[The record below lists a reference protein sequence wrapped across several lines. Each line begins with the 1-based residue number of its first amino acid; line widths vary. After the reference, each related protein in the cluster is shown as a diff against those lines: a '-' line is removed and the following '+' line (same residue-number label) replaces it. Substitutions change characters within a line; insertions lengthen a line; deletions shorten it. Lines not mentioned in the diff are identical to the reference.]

1 LKIPQIKLGGAPR
14 AAAAEDTGRAPLPIN
29 LALQG
34 GGAHGAFEWGVI
46 DRLLEDGRVEVKA
59 VTAASAG
66 AMNAVALADGMI
78 SGGVDGARLKLDS
91 FWKAVNRVG
100 GRNAFGDIGAW
111 GATFSPDW
119 LRQTPGWRF
128 AQSLAASFSP
138 TELNP
143 LGLNPLR
150 DMVSQEIDFDA
161 IRERTPVALYI
172 SATNIRSSHSRIF
185 RDRELTCEHIMA
197 SACLPHLFPAVVID
211 GEPYW
216 DGGYLANPAL
226 WPLFYDPTPNDIL
239 IISLNPFRRGEIPR
253 TAEEIIDRLNEISF
267 NAPLLAELRA
277 VGFVQQLIDEGLL
290 TESAKGRY
298 RKMLIHAVEA
308 DRWLDDL
315 NTDSK
320 FNTEWSFLLDLKGRG
335 RKAADAW
342 LETGLAN
349 VGVRSSADLH
359 LGPK

>member
-1 LKIPQIKLGGAPR
+1 MKAPRIKLGAAE
-14 AAAAEDTGRAPLPIN
+14 AAASPDKGPLPIN

-78 SGGVDGARLKLDS
+78 AGGVEGARLKLDA

-100 GRNAFGDIGAW
+100 GQNAFGDIGGW
-111 GATFSPDW
+111 GAALSPDW
-119 LRQTPGWRF
+119 LRHTPGWRM
-128 AQSLAASFSP
+128 AQSFAASFSP
-138 TELNP
+138 MELNP

-150 DMVSQEIDFDA
+150 DMVAREIDFAA
-161 IRERTPVALYI
+161 IRAGSPIALYI
-172 SATNIRSSHSRIF
+172 SATAVRTSQSRIF
-185 RDRELTCEHIMA
+185 RDRDLTCDHVMA
-197 SACLPHLFPAVVID
+197 SACLPHLFPAVEID

-239 IISLNPFRRGEIPR
+239 IISLNPFRRDTTPR

-277 VGFVQQLIDEGLL
+277 VGFVQSLIDQGLL

-308 DRWLDDL
+308 DTWLDDL
-315 NTDSK
+315 STDSK

-335 RKAADAW
+335 RRAADAW
-342 LETGLAN
+342 LEHGLEN

-359 LGPK
+359 LAPR

>member
-1 LKIPQIKLGGAPR
+1 MKLPRIKLRASGPAVSPAPGAKS
-14 AAAAEDTGRAPLPIN
+14 IN

-46 DRLLEDGRVEVKA
+46 DRLLEDGRVEIKA
-59 VTAASAG
+59 ITAASAG
-66 AMNAVALADGMI
+66 AMNAVAFADGYI
-78 SGGVDGARLKLDS
+78 RGGATGARLKLDS

-100 GRNAFGDIGAW
+100 GQNAFGDVGGWGNAFGA
-111 GATFSPDW
+111 DW
-119 LRQTPGWRF
+119 LRQTPGWRL
-128 AQSLAASFSP
+128 AQSLASSLSP
-138 TELNP
+138 AELNP

-150 DMVSQEIDFDA
+150 DMVAREIDFAA
-161 IRERTPVALYI
+161 IRTSSPVALYI
-172 SATNIRSSHSRIF
+172 SATAVRTSQSKIF
-185 RDRELTCEHIMA
+185 RTPELTCDHVMA

-239 IISLNPFRRGEIPR
+239 IVSLNPFRRAEVPR

-277 VGFVQQLIDEGLL
+277 VGFVQSLIDEGLL
-290 TESAKGRY
+290 IESAKGRY

-308 DRWLDDL
+308 DTWLDDL
-315 NTDSK
+315 STESK

-342 LETGLAN
+342 LAQGLPS
-349 VGVRSSADLH
+349 VGVRSSGDLH
-359 LGPK
+359 LGAG